1 MIDLT
6 SLLQALLTLVAA
18 IITSVL
24 VPYLKEKYGEERLKA
39 VKTWARAAAAAAE
52 EIYKGEGLGKD
63 KLEYVLAF
71 LEERGF
77 GVDRESLRKI
87 VEAELYELGL
97 K

>member
-6 SLLQALLTLVAA
+6 SLLQALLTLAAA

-24 VPYLKEKYGEERLKA
+24 VPYLKEKYGDERLKT

-52 EIYKGEGLGKD
+52 ELHKGSGLGKE
-63 KLEYVLAF
+63 KLEYVLDF
-71 LEERGF
+71 LEQRGF
-77 GVDRESLRKI
+77 GLDRDSLRKI